1 MRSEL
6 KILEPNKTVV
16 FYSPIEGEDVLVRTG
31 AVNDKCNFFHALLHS
46 YSSDYVNMN
55 ANERIKFVKQLRA
68 SMAGLID
75 INNWKNNYM
84 LSQKIY
90 LLNLEHLYQELYFW
104 LENPALTPSE
114 DISTVVGEI
123 SKKLDMYILISKL
136 LPMDTVLNKVISEI
150 NETVTNESANSL
162 SKVVLKNI
170 MIEFNTHPKLM
181 KAKPEKSQYLS
192 KKLQNIVQIISQK
205 AISMGFNRYIQD
217 LENDDEALN
226 EFSYD
231 FAQNRFNRNIVVI
244 GTDRLPIK
252 LYSKTGKE
260 KRKTIFMIKL
270 TNNHYEILGRLLPDN
285 YVQREFDFN
294 DTLVLNVKKYFSGEK
309 LPASPERSEES
320 IIESDKDVITSDSE
334 PEVEDVTDMVENGFF
349 DSEDENE
356 ALVVPSENL

>member
-31 AVNDKCNFFHALLHS
+31 AVKDKCNFFHALLHS
-46 YSSDYVNMN
+46 YSSDYVSMSTS
-55 ANERIKFVKQLRA
+55 ERIKFVKQLRA

-104 LENPALTPSE
+104 LENPALSPSD
-114 DISTVVGEI
+114 DISEIVGLI
-123 SKKLDMYILISKL
+123 SKKLDLYILISKL
-136 LPMDTVLNKVISEI
+136 LPMDTVINKIIAEISE
-150 NETVTNESANSL
+150 NASYSSANTL
-162 SKVVLKNI
+162 SKIILKNI
-170 MIEFNTHPKLM
+170 VYEFSEHPKIK
-181 KAKPEKSQYLS
+181 KADPTKSKYLIN
-192 KKLQNIVQIISQK
+192 KLQNLAQKISNR
-205 AISMGFNRYIQD
+205 AETMGFNSYISE
-217 LENDDEALN
+217 LENDNETLN

-252 LYSKTGKE
+252 LYSNHDSE
-260 KRKTIFMIKL
+260 KRKTILILKL
-270 TNNHYEILGRLLPDN
+270 TENHYEIIGRLLPDN

-294 DTLVLNVKKYFSGEK
+294 DSLVENVKKHLAGEK
-309 LPASPERSEES
+309 LPASPARSEVS
-320 IIESDKDVITSDSE
+320 IQESDVENQSSDSE
-334 PEVEDVTDMVENGFF
+334 PIVEDVTEEVEKGFF

-356 ALVVPSENL
+356 ALVAPSENL